1 MLLVVELL
9 VSGMD
14 ELAVAEEL
22 LVLEFDAVIGLPDTE
37 DVTG

>member
-1 MLLVVELL
+1 
-9 VSGMD
+9 MD